1 MVQLVLRQG
10 LWGGKKVPL
19 LTTFST
25 RLGRTTL
32 AKGMLTGSLL
42 GCTVLRGIL
51 MGRLVMVSPLFAD
64 VLSRKACKHTKQTMP
79 KMQLASSAR
88 ASGPWLSARVL
99 GARRCPEELQA
110 FPHPSNEQKNKKQ
123 KTKPITTFLQMQ
135 TRSIAS
141 ASQHR
146 HTHTYHTN
154 SSCFT

>member
-1 MVQLVLRQG
+1 MG
-10 LWGGKKVPL
+10 ENKVPL

-32 AKGMLTGSLL
+32 AKGILTGSLL

-79 KMQLASSAR
+79 KMQLASSAS

-99 GARRCPEELQA
+99 GARRRPEELQA
-110 FPHPSNEQKNKKQ
+110 FPHPSNERKNKTKQ
-123 KTKPITTFLQMQ
+123 Q
-135 TRSIAS
+135 RSYRCRQ
-141 ASQHR
+141 SQLHQPANID
-146 HTHTYHTN
+146 THTYHTN
-154 SSCFT
+154 GSCFT